1 MKKQIKKL
9 NIKKRTILN
18 LEASEMSKLV
28 GGGTNGNN
36 CNTTHGGGPPFTK
49 RCNSF

>member
-9 NIKKRTILN
+9 DLKKRTISN
-18 LEASEMSKLV
+18 LEASEMSKRV

-36 CNTTHGGGPPFTK
+36 CNTNPHGPPFTK
-49 RCNSF
+49 KCNSF